1 MKFSPVCGTLLRSLM
16 ADQRF
21 DQDPGGC
28 SYAIP
33 GFLTSVRS
41 KLMSLLWSI
50 TSQPTIASQFS
61 ADRRLVNMGWIA
73 YSFKGSVFIKKAPYK
88 AQEYYL
94 DRGASSQI
102 YCNPTVI
109 ELETLGPVVNLK
121 PGEKVIHVEN
131 WEVFSEGNWPGD
143 VLDIFNS
150 FSKP

>member
-73 YSFKGSVFIKKAPYK
+73 YIYKGSVFIKKAPYK

-94 DRGASSQI
+94 DRGASS
-102 YCNPTVI
+102 
-109 ELETLGPVVNLK
+109 
-121 PGEKVIHVEN
+121 
-131 WEVFSEGNWPGD
+131 
-143 VLDIFNS
+143 
-150 FSKP
+150 